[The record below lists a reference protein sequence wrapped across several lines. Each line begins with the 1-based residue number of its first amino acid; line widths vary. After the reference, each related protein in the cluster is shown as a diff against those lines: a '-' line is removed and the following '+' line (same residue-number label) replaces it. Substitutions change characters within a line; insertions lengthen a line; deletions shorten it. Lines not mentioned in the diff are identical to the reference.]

1 MVDVSLHGCFG
12 ISLVLFV
19 LSIVLITIKSIMSLM
34 WLLEFC
40 NLWICKG
47 FI

>member
-1 MVDVSLHGCFG
+1 MVDVSLHGSFG

-19 LSIVLITIKSIMSLM
+19 LSIVLITIKSIMLLM
-34 WLLEFC
+34 WLLEYC
-40 NLWICKG
+40 NPWICKG